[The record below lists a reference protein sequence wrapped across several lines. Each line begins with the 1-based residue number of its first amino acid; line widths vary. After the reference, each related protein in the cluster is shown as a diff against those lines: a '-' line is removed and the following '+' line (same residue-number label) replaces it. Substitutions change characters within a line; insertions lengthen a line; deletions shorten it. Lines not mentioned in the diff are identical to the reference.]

1 MPDKT
6 IKRVLQKH
14 TKRLMLL
21 PGVVGVAQG
30 EFENKP
36 CIKVYVTR
44 KSQEVLGQVP
54 SNLEGYRVIIEES
67 GKFQALDK

>member
-1 MPDKT
+1 MSDKA
-6 IKRVLQKH
+6 IKWVLEKNT
-14 TKRLMLL
+14 TKLMSL

-30 EFENKP
+30 DFENKA
-36 CIKVYVTR
+36 CIKVYVTGKTQGLLR
-44 KSQEVLGQVP
+44 QVP

>member
-30 EFENKP
+30 EFENKA
-36 CIKVYVTR
+36 CIKVYVTG
-44 KSQEVLGQVP
+44 KTQEILGRVP